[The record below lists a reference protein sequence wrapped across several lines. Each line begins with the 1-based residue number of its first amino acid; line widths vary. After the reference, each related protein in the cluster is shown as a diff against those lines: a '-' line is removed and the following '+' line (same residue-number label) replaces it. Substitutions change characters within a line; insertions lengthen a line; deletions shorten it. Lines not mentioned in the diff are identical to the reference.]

1 MLVSSATYSLS
12 LPWQPVAQWLAQLF
26 VDYEPGIH
34 YPQVQMQSGANGG
47 TVLRM
52 YNPVTQATELDPDG
66 RFVRQ
71 WVPELRQ
78 VSDTWIFEPWK
89 MTPALRQRVGW
100 TPEADY
106 PCALVDFVAVHRAAK
121 DEMTALRAAH
131 NLQSAALASGDSG
144 SQKPLSLRASR
155 SGAERRQ
162 RASSPAGSGKQFDL
176 F

>member
-52 YNPVTQATELDPDG
+52 YNPVTQATELDPEG

-78 VSDTWIFEPWK
+78 VSATWIFEPWK
-89 MTPALRQRVGW
+89 MTPVLRQHVGW
-100 TPEADY
+100 TPEAGY
-106 PCALVDFVAVHRAAK
+106 PCPLVDFVAVHRAAK
-121 DEMTALRAAH
+121 AEMTALRAGFD
-131 NLQSAALASGDSG
+131 LESAALATGDSG
-144 SQKPLSLRASR
+144 SQKRPSSPASR
-155 SGAERRQ
+155 SGAERPQ
-162 RASSPAGSGKQFDL
+162 RVPTPAASEQQFDL